1 MFSLQPLYPVTINR
15 LTRLIRLNLRPQ
27 PLYGP
32 AMLNS
37 LWAWW
42 QQRLIRLNLQLQPPF
57 SLQPLYPVINR
68 QIRLNLQ
75 LPFSP
80 QPLYHVINRLIR
92 LNLQPPY
99 SPQPLYPVI
108 NRLIRLNLQPP
119 YSLPPLYPVI
129 NRLIRLNLRLQPR
142 FSLQPLYPVINRL
155 IRLNLQLQPP
165 CSPAMLN
172 SLWVLGQQDLQGL
185 DPVLRGL
192 DPVLQGLEYL
202 VQDPLDWVLRVQ
214 DSQGQPSDP
223 HIEPRISMNPRVPK
237 LYLLIMDQMMRTMK
251 WSI

>member
-1 MFSLQPLYPVTINR
+1 MFSLQPLYPVTINK
-15 LTRLIRLNLRPQ
+15 LTRLIRLNLRLQ

-57 SLQPLYPVINR
+57 SLQPLYPVTINR
-68 QIRLNLQ
+68 LIRLNLQ

-80 QPLYHVINRLIR
+80 QPLY
-92 LNLQPPY
+92 
-99 SPQPLYPVI
+99 PVI
-108 NRLIRLNLQPP
+108 NR
-119 YSLPPLYPVI
+119 S
-129 NRLIRLNLRLQPR
+129 IRLNLRLQPR

-172 SLWVLGQQDLQGL
+172 SLWVLWQQD
-185 DPVLRGL
+185 LRGL
-192 DPVLQGLEYL
+192 DSLDQDLLQGLEYL
-202 VQDPLDWVLRVQ
+202 DQDRLDRVPRVQ
-214 DSQGQPSDP
+214 DSQGLGLLDP
-223 HIEPRISMNPRVPK
+223 GSNPHPEPI
-237 LYLLIMDQMMRTMK
+237 L
-251 WSI
+251 